1 MSTLRAP
8 LRLLTNAGR
17 ALRLAANRRLL
28 GTSERGVWL
37 VLRVGADT
45 AEQRT
50 SSLPFGLG
58 AGLGGE
64 SDEHLGL
71 LDALRVLESAADD
84 RRIAGVLLRFHG
96 NIPGWSK
103 ALALRRAVDAVR
115 EAGVQVAVWAESL
128 AAEDYLVASGADT
141 LWLPPSGSLF
151 LVGLRTEQFFLRGLL
166 SNLDV
171 EPEVVRIGT
180 FKGAGELLTRDAMS
194 PEQREQLDA
203 WLDDLYGDLVDAIA
217 RGRGLDAEVVRARID
232 DGPYPAE
239 LAIER
244 GLVDEALYPDEVE
257 ARIKSW
263 QNAAQ
268 ATPSG
273 SPKERIVEAAE
284 YHRVVARDPGWRPLG
299 SDLPRIAYVVA
310 SGSIHRGAG
319 MRGIT
324 SDGFRRVL
332 AGLEKEA
339 GVRGVVIRVDSPGG
353 DAIASD
359 LLFRAVQRLAREKPV
374 VVSMAEVAA
383 SGGYYLAAA
392 ADAVFAES
400 GTLTGS
406 IGVVGGKLNFDGLYR
421 KLGIGK
427 DAVERGA
434 RAGMLSESRS
444 FTPDERSAV
453 RREMESLYETFV
465 ARVAEGRSLP
475 VAAVIKVAEGRV
487 WSGLRARHHG
497 LVDAIGG
504 PLEALGD
511 ARRRAGLGDG
521 EGFLLELYPRRPR
534 LPGLRAILGLA
545 ARAVFRT

>member
-1 MSTLRAP
+1 MSALRAP
-8 LRLLTNAGR
+8 IRLLVNAGR

-28 GTSERGVWL
+28 GTADRGVWL
-37 VLRVGADT
+37 VLRVGTDT

-50 SSLPFGLG
+50 TALPFGLG
-58 AGLGGE
+58 GE
-64 SDEHLGL
+64 NEEHLGL

-84 RRIAGVLLRFHG
+84 RRVAGVLLRFHG
-96 NIPGWSK
+96 HLPGWSK
-103 ALALRRAVDAVR
+103 ALALRRSVDALR
-115 EAGVQVAVWAESL
+115 ESGVKVAVWAESL
-128 AAEDYLVASGADT
+128 AAEDYLVASAADVV
-141 LWLPPSGSLF
+141 WLPPAGSLF

-166 SNLDV
+166 SHLDI

-203 WLDDLYGDLVDAIA
+203 WLDDLYGDLVGAIA
-217 RGRGLDAEVVRARID
+217 RGRGLEPDAVRERID
-232 DGPYPAE
+232 DGPYPVE

-257 ARIKSW
+257 ERIKSW

-268 ATPSG
+268 TTPSG
-273 SPKERIVEAAE
+273 SPRERIVEGAE

-310 SGSIHRGAG
+310 SGSIQRGAG

-324 SDGFRRVL
+324 SDGFRRML

-339 GVRGVVIRVDSPGG
+339 SVRGVVIRVDSPGG

-359 LLFRAVQRLAREKPV
+359 LLFRAVKQLARAKPV

-406 IGVVGGKLNFDGLYR
+406 IGVVGGKLNFGGLYR

-427 DAVERGA
+427 DSVERGA
-434 RAGMLSESRS
+434 RAGLLSESRAFS
-444 FTPDERSAV
+444 PDERNAV
-453 RREMESLYETFV
+453 RREMEALYETFV
-465 ARVAEGRSLP
+465 GRVAEGRNLP
-475 VAAVIKVAEGRV
+475 VAAVKKVAGGRV

-504 PLEALGD
+504 PLEALTD
-511 ARRRAGLGDG
+511 ARRRAGLAEGDR
-521 EGFLLELYPRRPR
+521 FQIELHPRRAR
-534 LPGLRAILGLA
+534 LPGIRAILGVA
-545 ARAVFRT
+545 ARAVFRL